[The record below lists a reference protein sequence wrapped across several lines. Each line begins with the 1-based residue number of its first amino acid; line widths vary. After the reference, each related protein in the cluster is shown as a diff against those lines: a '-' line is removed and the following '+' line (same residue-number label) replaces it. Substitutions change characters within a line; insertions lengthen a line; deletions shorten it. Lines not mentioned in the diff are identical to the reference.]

1 MDNSKFFIYLLVMAG
16 VTYLVRAIP
25 MALIKE
31 KIKNKFVL
39 SFLHYIP
46 YTVLSAMTVPAIF
59 YATDSPITAAV
70 GFIVAII
77 AAFFDRSLV
86 QVAALSCL
94 GVLVTEIVIKYI
106 APIFLVVILVSS
118 VLEVTG
124 VLKI

>member
-1 MDNSKFFIYLLVMAG
+1 MENSKFIVYLLVMAG

-31 KIKNKFVL
+31 KIKNRFVL

-59 YATDSPITAAV
+59 YATDSPISAAV
-70 GFIVAII
+70 GFAVALV
-77 AAFFDRSLV
+77 AAFFERSLV

-106 APIFLVVILVSS
+106 F
-118 VLEVTG
+118 
-124 VLKI
+124 

>member
-1 MDNSKFFIYLLVMAG
+1 MPNEKFFIYLLVMAG

-46 YTVLSAMTVPAIF
+46 YTVLSVMTVPACF
-59 YATDSPITAAV
+59 YATGNPVTASV

-77 AAFFDRSLV
+77 AAFFEKSLI
-86 QVAALSCL
+86 QVAIISCS
-94 GVLVTEIVIKYI
+94 GVLAAE
-106 APIFLVVILVSS
+106 LIL
-118 VLEVTG
+118 
-124 VLKI
+124 KFI

>member
-1 MDNSKFFIYLLVMAG
+1 MENSKFFIYLLVMAG

-25 MALIKE
+25 IALIKE
-31 KIKNKFVL
+31 KIKNRFVL

-59 YATDSPITAAV
+59 YATDSPITATA

-77 AAFFDRSLV
+77 AAFFERSLV

-94 GVLVTEIVIKYI
+94 GVLVTEIVMK
-106 APIFLVVILVSS
+106 F
-118 VLEVTG
+118 VL
-124 VLKI
+124 